1 MRLRPGFTLTEM
13 LVTAA
18 ILAVLAGVA
27 VPVVKVTVQR
37 DKEVELRRA
46 LRLVREA
53 IDSYKRMADEGTIE
67 VEEGGEA
74 DNYPPTLD
82 VLVKGVP
89 LAASTDEGDRGE
101 NGRKL
106 GSGKEKIF
114 KFLRR
119 IPVDPMTGTSEWG
132 QRSNQDPPGRDNLG
146 GENVYDI
153 YTKSRRTALDGSKY
167 ADW

>member
-1 MRLRPGFTLTEM
+1 MRLRKGFTLTEL

-18 ILAVLAGVA
+18 ILTILAGVA
-27 VPVVKVTVQR
+27 VPVVKTAVQR
-37 DKEVELRRA
+37 DRELELRRA

-53 IDSYKRMADEGTIE
+53 IDSYKKMADENRIE
-67 VEEGGEA
+67 YDEDTDG
-74 DNYPPTLD
+74 YPPTLE
-82 VLVKGVP
+82 VLVEGV
-89 LAASTDEGDRGE
+89 
-101 NGRKL
+101 KL
-106 GSGKEKIF
+106 REESESPSGKAGEKII

-119 IPVDPMTGTSEWG
+119 IPVDPMTGTKEWG
-132 QRSNQDPPGRDNLG
+132 LRSSQDEPDSISWG